1 MDMDISIHPSSVLG
15 IMFLLHFLA
24 DFNLQIGARLD
35 KFKQWRWWRKQIPAE
50 KEEKWRKYNDDY
62 KVALWIHS
70 FQWALVTCLPLAMC
84 RGTVY
89 GVSVFVHASAHYIVD
104 DLKANWMRIN
114 LIQDQVFHTVQVLV
128 IWATWMVSR

>member
-1 MDMDISIHPSSVLG
+1 MDISIHPSSVLG

-50 KEEKWRKYNDDY
+50 KEDEWNMYKNDY

-84 RGTVY
+84 VGTVY
-89 GVSVFVHASAHYIVD
+89 GVSVFVHASAHYIAD
-104 DLKANWMRIN
+104 DMKANDMNIN
-114 LIQDQVFHTVQVLV
+114 LIRDQLFHAAQVLV

>member
-1 MDMDISIHPSSVLG
+1 MDISIHPSSVLG
-15 IMFLLHFLA
+15 IMFLLHIFA
-24 DFNLQIGARLD
+24 DFNLQIGSGLD
-35 KFKQWRWWRKQIPAE
+35 KFKQWRWWREQIPAE
-50 KEEKWRKYNDDY
+50 KEEKWKKYNDDY

-89 GVSVFVHASAHYIVD
+89 GVSVFVHASAHYVVD

-128 IWATWMVSR
+128 IWATWLAFR

>member
-1 MDMDISIHPSSVLG
+1 
-15 IMFLLHFLA
+15 MFLLHIFA
-24 DFNLQIGARLD
+24 DFNLQIGSGLD
-35 KFKQWRWWRKQIPAE
+35 KFKQWRWWREQIPAE
-50 KEEKWRKYNDDY
+50 KEEKWKKYNDDY

-128 IWATWMVSR
+128 IWATWLAFR